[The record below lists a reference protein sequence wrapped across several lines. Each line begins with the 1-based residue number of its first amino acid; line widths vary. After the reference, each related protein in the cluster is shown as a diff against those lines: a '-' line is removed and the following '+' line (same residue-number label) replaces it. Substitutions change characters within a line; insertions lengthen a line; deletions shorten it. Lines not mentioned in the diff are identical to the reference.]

1 MKPTVSVC
9 FITYNHERFVAQA
22 LEGVLMQKT
31 NFDYEIVIGEDCS
44 TDRTRE
50 IIKDFIKKYPE
61 KIRLLLRPQNI
72 GAARNFVQTFSTCK
86 GRYIALLDGDDYW
99 TSPYKLQKQVDFL
112 ESHPECSE
120 CFHDVQVVS
129 EEDKPLFISSPRRK
143 KPRYTLKDLLKGNFI
158 YTCSVVYRKGL
169 MKEFPEWIYKVS
181 IGDWPLHIL
190 NAQYGD
196 IGYIDEVMGAY
207 RVHSGGIHSSKE
219 EMEQVKETIEVYS
232 YINAHLNYRYNT
244 YIKTQMWFKLVE
256 KKIGLFLASHG
267 LGKIVDL
274 YRKIFYE

>member
-1 MKPTVSVC
+1 
-9 FITYNHERFVAQA
+9 
-22 LEGVLMQKT
+22 MQKT

-72 GAARNFVQTFSTCK
+72 GAARNFVQTLSACK

-112 ESHPECSE
+112 ESHPECSQ
-120 CFHDVQVVS
+120 CFHNVHIVS
-129 EEDKPLFISSPRRK
+129 EEGEQLFTASPRRK

-158 YTCSVVYRKGL
+158 HTCSVIYRKGL
-169 MKEFPEWIYKVS
+169 FKEFPDWFYKAS

-196 IGYIDEVMGAY
+196 IGHIDEVMGAY

-219 EMEQVKETIEVYS
+219 EMKQVKEMIEIYP

-256 KKIGLFLASHG
+256 KKIGLALASHG